1 MTPAWC
7 GDACVPAGR
16 LPALVQLRQAACIRT
31 RAPGWGCRVQ
41 GSGEVVP
48 ERRNMITVRFKKKEV
63 QKNLTSRV
71 SHLKQ
76 CRSGYLALQYLSKG
90 KAAYLRSCFRD
101 RFRFLKNRWGYG
113 SHSASHFPH
122 ELWDLLKLLQTR
134 ACWDWGSELIDLA
147 TLVRDSPGQQGA
159 LCVCVWG
166 GGPVNLFSK
175 ASCQASLHSL
185 HTFLSSEE
193 CSSVKCWG
201 LLGWRVV

>member
-48 ERRNMITVRFKKKEV
+48 GRRNMITVHFKKKEV

-90 KAAYLRSCFRD
+90 KAAYLRSCFRI
-101 RFRFLKNRWGYG
+101 G
-113 SHSASHFPH
+113 SDSRKIGGVMAPIQLVISHMNSGICSSCCR
-122 ELWDLLKLLQTR
+122 L
-134 ACWDWGSELIDLA
+134 GLA
-147 TLVRDSPGQQGA
+147 GIGA
-159 LCVCVWG
+159 L
-166 GGPVNLFSK
+166 S
-175 ASCQASLHSL
+175 
-185 HTFLSSEE
+185 
-193 CSSVKCWG
+193 
-201 LLGWRVV
+201 